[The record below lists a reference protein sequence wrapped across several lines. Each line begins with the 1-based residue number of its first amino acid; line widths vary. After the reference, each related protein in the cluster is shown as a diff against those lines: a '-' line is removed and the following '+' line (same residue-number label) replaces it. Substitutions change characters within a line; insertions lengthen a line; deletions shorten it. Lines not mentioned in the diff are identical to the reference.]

1 MAKDWKK
8 VRRNEQTLVKNLT
21 KKKGKKIFD
30 TEPQK
35 SYCRGYLA
43 ALTLVKKEVS
53 FFLKNREEK
62 KLSDGYVQQ
71 QIEITFLSAVN
82 YLKNLEGEKT
92 TPVSNKYLE
101 HLEKEKKQNEKIIPG
116 SMAITDV
123 DSSGM

>member
-30 TEPQK
+30 TELKK

-43 ALTLVKKEVS
+43 AITAVKKDIS
-53 FFLKNREEK
+53 FFLENREEK
-62 KLSDGYVQQ
+62 ELTDNYVQQ
-71 QIEITFLSAVN
+71 QMEVAFISAAN
-82 YLKNLEGEKT
+82 YLKNLEEDNPLKNLGK
-92 TPVSNKYLE
+92 NKGD
-101 HLEKEKKQNEKIIPG
+101 KDEKITSDSNTI
-116 SMAITDV
+116 V